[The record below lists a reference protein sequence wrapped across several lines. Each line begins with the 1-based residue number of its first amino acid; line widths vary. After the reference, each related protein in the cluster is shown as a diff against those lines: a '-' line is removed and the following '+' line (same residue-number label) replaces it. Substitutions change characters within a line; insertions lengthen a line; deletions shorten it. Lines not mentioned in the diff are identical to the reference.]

1 VAEEKRCVT
10 AHLSEALESDDD
22 VISPLRTLAERY
34 QLAAVSS
41 SAATRL
47 DACFEATAITEFFP
61 PHRRFSAEDS
71 LPVPASKPDPA
82 IYELAGAALGISDS
96 QGLAIEDAVPGVES
110 AVAAGFPVIGNLM
123 FVPPTE
129 RAARAEALLE
139 AGAAGIVV
147 SWWDL
152 ENLLALQTEA
162 C

>member
-1 VAEEKRCVT
+1 VAEEKRRVT
-10 AHLSEALESDDD
+10 AHLREALEPDDD
-22 VISPLRTLAERY
+22 VISPLRTLEARY

-47 DACFEATAITEFFP
+47 DACFEATAISELFP
-61 PHRRFSAEDS
+61 PERCFSAEDS
-71 LPVPASKPDPA
+71 LPVPSSKPDPA
-82 IYELAGAALGISDS
+82 IYAFAGAALGISQS
-96 QGLAIEDAVPGVES
+96 QGLAIEDAVPGVQS
-110 AVAAGFPVIGNLM
+110 AVAAGFPVLGNLL
-123 FVPPTE
+123 FVPPSE

-152 ENLLALQTEA
+152 ENLLALQTEL